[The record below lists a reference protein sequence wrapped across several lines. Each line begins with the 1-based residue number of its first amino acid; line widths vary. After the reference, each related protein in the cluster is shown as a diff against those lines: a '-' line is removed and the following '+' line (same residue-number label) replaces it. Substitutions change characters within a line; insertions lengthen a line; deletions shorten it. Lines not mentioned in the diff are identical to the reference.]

1 MQEVFFMHEY
11 PIEGVQD
18 GTLRAEKDG
27 LYWKI
32 DASCPRDWDH
42 PIRLL
47 AETDGVRVNLGVPQP
62 EGEKLRL
69 QCRLSARSCP
79 LSDSTRIRTDQQPE
93 QPEQTLLPFEPEK
106 PFDHISDFSVLQVV
120 EQDGKPY
127 WTQSQQPDTAED
139 DG

>member
-11 PIEGVQD
+11 PIEGVQN

-32 DASCPRDWDH
+32 DASCTRDWDH

-69 QCRLSARSCP
+69 QCRL
-79 LSDSTRIRTDQQPE
+79 TDQ

-127 WTQSQQPDTAED
+127 WTQPQQPDTAED